1 MNLTKEQNEDIN
13 SNFQTEFNKIN
24 KNTNARTFS
33 TNDMNFLKGL
43 NRLYGNAMSA
53 KGLNLID
60 PIAANFFH
68 YNKMSMRGNTDYP
81 RVTRTHI
88 FFTRPELNFSYENIN
103 SIPFFQWLYSKR
115 IGKMIMTALTDP
127 NYFINAPSMLNT
139 SGVDKKEILEIYA
152 KLAKQKAEYDYKLA
166 QAEKEKEFANW
177 MQKANSGAF
186 DTAVATPP
194 SNPNVG
200 GYQTAI
206 NERNKATGAA
216 GGSSSSS
223 TQSNKAT
230 GAAGGSSSSSTQ
242 SNEEIES
249 RFEADLEST
258 INLDELTD
266 SDAMQL
272 FSTDFKQVKAVFN
285 RFDSVYAAHVER
297 MNAYNNKIDKG
308 SGQRLSDLGLKY
320 AATWMN
326 DEDNRTENFRYTTP
340 FIPLLGNTCVSVDGA
355 KDANM
360 NTYTYEED
368 KYSSNMTVPTGFD
381 EMWSSGSLSTS
392 FEDLAYS
399 PVALM
404 MMCWL
409 FYIHYVSR
417 GYICTTKDH
426 IQARVLDYTCSIYV
440 FVLGDDGRRIERW
453 AKYTGCYPTNFPF
466 SQQILHNIAYEPDML
481 QKFSI
486 NWNFNRYE
494 PMNPEVFTDFNFL
507 SESEWLCKLKPAF
520 WENAYV
526 GNNYKERDII
536 STSFINNIKLKGMA
550 EYTARSLNRPE
561 VLWDVIKPELRGMSG
576 MTPPSIVE
584 SDYDG
589 KVTNYWGGYPYI
601 VNGTDLIWVT
611 PEMSPK
617 NGEVTRD
624 LISGGKRMISPDINA
639 NGHGASADFN
649 SKQGAKNMHKV
660 KSQRSEQ
667 NIKNT

>member
-1 MNLTKEQNEDIN
+1 MNLTNEQNEDIN

-33 TNDMNFLKGL
+33 TNDMNFLKEL

-81 RVTRTHI
+81 RVTRTHV

-152 KLAKQKAEYDYKLA
+152 KLAQQKAEYDYKLA

-186 DTAVATPP
+186 DTAVAAPP
-194 SNPNVG
+194 SNPSVG
-200 GYQTAI
+200 GYQTFI
-206 NERNKATGAA
+206 NERNKAMGVA
-216 GGSSSSS
+216 GGSS
-223 TQSNKAT
+223 N
-230 GAAGGSSSSSTQ
+230 SSSTQ

-249 RFEADLEST
+249 KFEADLEST

-285 RFDSVYAAHVER
+285 QFDNVYAQHIER
-297 MNAYNNKIDKG
+297 INAYNNKIDKG

-360 NTYTYEED
+360 NTHTYEED
-368 KYSSNMTVPTGFD
+368 KYSSNMTVATGFD
-381 EMWSSGSLSTS
+381 EMWSSGSLTTS

-466 SQQILHNIAYEPDML
+466 SQQILHDIAAEPNML

-486 NWNFNRYE
+486 TWNFNRYE

-536 STSFINNIKLKGMA
+536 STSFINNTKLNGMD

-561 VLWDVIKPELRGMSG
+561 ALWDVIQPELRGMSG
-576 MTPPSIVE
+576 MIPPSIVE

-624 LISGGKRMISPDINA
+624 LISGGKKMVSPDINA
-639 NGHGASADFN
+639 NGYGASADFN
-649 SKQGAKNMHKV
+649 SKQGAKNMHNV

-667 NIKNT
+667 NIKNV

>member
-1 MNLTKEQNEDIN
+1 MNLTNGQQEEIN

-24 KNTNARTFS
+24 KNSNARNFS
-33 TNDMNFLKGL
+33 TNDMNFLKEM
-43 NRLYGNAMSA
+43 NKLYGNAMSA

-81 RVTRTHI
+81 RVTRTHV

-152 KLAKQKAEYDYKLA
+152 KLAQQKAEYDYKLA

-177 MQKANSGAF
+177 MQKANSGTF
-186 DTAVATPP
+186 DTAVAAPP

-206 NERNKATGAA
+206 NERNKAMGVT
-216 GGSSSSS
+216 GGS
-223 TQSNKAT
+223 
-230 GAAGGSSSSSTQ
+230 SSSSSTQ

-249 RFEADLEST
+249 KFEADLEST

-285 RFDSVYAAHVER
+285 QFDNVYAQHIER
-297 MNAYNNKIDKG
+297 INAYNSKIDKG

-360 NTYTYEED
+360 NTHTYEED
-368 KYSSNMTVPTGFD
+368 KFSSNMTVPTGFD

-466 SQQILHNIAYEPDML
+466 SQQILHNIAAEPDML

-520 WENAYV
+520 WENSYV
-526 GNNYKERDII
+526 GTAYKERDMI
-536 STSFINNIKLKGMA
+536 STSFINNTKLNGM
-550 EYTARSLNRPE
+550 EEFTARSLNRPE
-561 VLWDVIKPELRGMSG
+561 ALWDVIQPELRGMSG
-576 MTPPSIVE
+576 MIPPSIVE

-624 LISGGKRMISPDINA
+624 LISGGKKMVAPDINA
-639 NGHGASADFN
+639 NGYGASADFN
-649 SKQGAKNMHKV
+649 SKQGAKNMHNI

-667 NIKNT
+667 NIKNI

>member
-1 MNLTKEQNEDIN
+1 MNLTNEQQEEIN

-24 KNTNARTFS
+24 KNSNARTFS
-33 TNDMNFLKGL
+33 TNDINFLKEM
-43 NRLYGNAMSA
+43 NKLYGNAMSA

-68 YNKMSMRGNTDYP
+68 YNKMSMRGNTDYS
-81 RVTRTHI
+81 RVTRTHV

-152 KLAKQKAEYDYKLA
+152 KLAQQKAEYDYKLA
-166 QAEKEKEFANW
+166 QAEHVKEFANW
-177 MQKANSGAF
+177 IQKTNSGVF
-186 DTAVATPP
+186 DAAVTSQPT
-194 SNPNVG
+194 NPNIG

-206 NERNKATGAA
+206 NERNKAMGLTGKIN
-216 GGSSSSS
+216 SSSISTSS
-223 TQSNKAT
+223 AEK
-230 GAAGGSSSSSTQ
+230 
-242 SNEEIES
+242 EEIES
-249 RFEADLEST
+249 RFESDLEST

-285 RFDSVYAAHVER
+285 QFDNVYAQHIER
-297 MNAYNNKIDKG
+297 INAYNNKIDKG

-326 DEDNRTENFRYTTP
+326 DEEGRTENFRYTTP

-355 KDANM
+355 KDASM
-360 NTYTYEED
+360 NTHTYEED
-368 KYSSNMTVPTGFD
+368 KFSSNMTVPTGFD

-440 FVLGDDGRRIERW
+440 FVIGDDGRRIERW

-466 SQQILHNIAYEPDML
+466 SQQILHNIVAEPDML

-520 WENAYV
+520 WENSYV
-526 GNNYKERDII
+526 GTAYKERDMI
-536 STSFINNIKLKGMA
+536 STSFINNTNLNGM
-550 EYTARSLNRPE
+550 EEFTARSLNRPE
-561 VLWDVIKPELRGMSG
+561 ALWDVIQPELRGMSG
-576 MTPPSIVE
+576 MTPPSLIE

-601 VNGTDLIWVT
+601 VNGTNLIWVT

-624 LISGGKRMISPDINA
+624 IISGGKRMVAPDINA
-639 NGHGASADFN
+639 NGYKSSADFN
-649 SKQGAKNMHKV
+649 SKQGAKNMHNI
-660 KSQRSEQ
+660 KSKRSEQ
-667 NIKNT
+667 DIKNI

>member
-1 MNLTKEQNEDIN
+1 MNLTNGQQEEIN

-24 KNTNARTFS
+24 KNSNSRNFS
-33 TNDMNFLKGL
+33 TNDMNFLKEM
-43 NRLYGNAMSA
+43 NKLYGNAMSA

-81 RVTRTHI
+81 RVTRTHV

-152 KLAKQKAEYDYKLA
+152 KLAQQKAEYDYKLA

-186 DTAVATPP
+186 DTAVAAPP

-206 NERNKATGAA
+206 NERNKAMGVT
-216 GGSSSSS
+216 GGS
-223 TQSNKAT
+223 
-230 GAAGGSSSSSTQ
+230 SSSSSTQ

-249 RFEADLEST
+249 KFEADLEST

-285 RFDSVYAAHVER
+285 QFDNVYAQHIER
-297 MNAYNNKIDKG
+297 INAYNSKIDKG

-360 NTYTYEED
+360 NTHTYEED
-368 KYSSNMTVPTGFD
+368 KFSSNMTVPTGFD

-466 SQQILHNIAYEPDML
+466 SQQILHNIAAEPDML

-520 WENAYV
+520 WENSYV
-526 GNNYKERDII
+526 GTAYKERDMI
-536 STSFINNIKLKGMA
+536 STSFINNTKLNGM
-550 EYTARSLNRPE
+550 EEFTARSLNRPE
-561 VLWDVIKPELRGMSG
+561 ALWDVIQPELRGMSG

-624 LISGGKRMISPDINA
+624 LISGGKKMVSPDINA
-639 NGHGASADFN
+639 NGYGASADFN
-649 SKQGAKNMHKV
+649 SKQGAKNMHNI
-660 KSQRSEQ
+660 KSRRSEQ
-667 NIKNT
+667 NIKNI

>member
-1 MNLTKEQNEDIN
+1 MNLTNGQQEEIN

-24 KNTNARTFS
+24 KNSNARTFT
-33 TNDMNFLKGL
+33 TNDMNFLKEM
-43 NRLYGNAMSA
+43 NKLYGNAMSA

-81 RVTRTHI
+81 RVTRTHV

-152 KLAKQKAEYDYKLA
+152 KLAQQKAEYDYKLA
-166 QAEKEKEFANW
+166 QAEHVKEFANW
-177 MQKANSGAF
+177 IQKTNSGVF
-186 DTAVATPP
+186 DAAVTSQPT
-194 SNPNVG
+194 NPNIG

-206 NERNKATGAA
+206 NERNKAMNLTGKI
-216 GGSSSSS
+216 SSSSIS
-223 TQSNKAT
+223 T
-230 GAAGGSSSSSTQ
+230 SSVEK
-242 SNEEIES
+242 EEIES
-249 RFEADLEST
+249 RFESDLEST

-285 RFDSVYAAHVER
+285 QFDNVYAQHIER
-297 MNAYNNKIDKG
+297 INAYNNKIDKG

-326 DEDNRTENFRYTTP
+326 DEEGRTENFRYTTP

-355 KDANM
+355 KDASM
-360 NTYTYEED
+360 NTHTYEED
-368 KYSSNMTVPTGFD
+368 KFSSNMTVPTGFD

-466 SQQILHNIAYEPDML
+466 SQQILHNIAAEPDML

-520 WENAYV
+520 WENSYV
-526 GNNYKERDII
+526 GTAYKERDMI
-536 STSFINNIKLKGMA
+536 STSFINNKKD
-550 EYTARSLNRPE
+550 N
-561 VLWDVIKPELRGMSG
+561 
-576 MTPPSIVE
+576 
-584 SDYDG
+584 
-589 KVTNYWGGYPYI
+589 
-601 VNGTDLIWVT
+601 
-611 PEMSPK
+611 
-617 NGEVTRD
+617 
-624 LISGGKRMISPDINA
+624 
-639 NGHGASADFN
+639 
-649 SKQGAKNMHKV
+649 
-660 KSQRSEQ
+660 
-667 NIKNT
+667 

>member
-33 TNDMNFLKGL
+33 TNDMNFLKEL

-81 RVTRTHI
+81 RVTRTHV

-152 KLAKQKAEYDYKLA
+152 KLAQQKAEYDYKLA

-186 DTAVATPP
+186 DTAVAASP

-206 NERNKATGAA
+206 NERNKAMGVA
-216 GGSSSSS
+216 GSS
-223 TQSNKAT
+223 
-230 GAAGGSSSSSTQ
+230 SSSSSTQ

-249 RFEADLEST
+249 KFEADLEST

-285 RFDSVYAAHVER
+285 QFDNVYAQHIER
-297 MNAYNNKIDKG
+297 INAYNNKIDKG

-360 NTYTYEED
+360 NTHTYEED
-368 KYSSNMTVPTGFD
+368 KYSSNMTVATGFD

-466 SQQILHNIAYEPDML
+466 SQQILHNITAEPDML

-486 NWNFNRYE
+486 TWNFNRYE

-536 STSFINNIKLKGMA
+536 STSFINNTKLNGMD

-561 VLWDVIKPELRGMSG
+561 ALWDVIQPELRGMSG
-576 MTPPSIVE
+576 MIPPSIVE

-624 LISGGKRMISPDINA
+624 LISGGKKMVSPDINA
-639 NGHGASADFN
+639 NGYGASADFN
-649 SKQGAKNMHKV
+649 SKQGAKNMHNV

-667 NIKNT
+667 NIKNV

>member
-1 MNLTKEQNEDIN
+1 MNLTNEQNEDIN

-33 TNDMNFLKGL
+33 TNDMNFLKEL

-81 RVTRTHI
+81 RVTRTHV

-152 KLAKQKAEYDYKLA
+152 KLAQQKAEYDYKLA

-186 DTAVATPP
+186 DTAVAAPP
-194 SNPNVG
+194 SNPSVG
-200 GYQTAI
+200 GYQTFI
-206 NERNKATGAA
+206 NERNKAMGVA
-216 GGSSSSS
+216 GGSS
-223 TQSNKAT
+223 N
-230 GAAGGSSSSSTQ
+230 SSSTQ

-249 RFEADLEST
+249 KFEADLEST

-285 RFDSVYAAHVER
+285 QFDNVYAQHIER
-297 MNAYNNKIDKG
+297 INAYNSKIDKG

-355 KDANM
+355 KDASM
-360 NTYTYEED
+360 NTHTYEED
-368 KYSSNMTVPTGFD
+368 KYSSNMTVATGFD

-466 SQQILHNIAYEPDML
+466 SQQILHDIAAEPNML

-486 NWNFNRYE
+486 TWNFNRYE

-536 STSFINNIKLKGMA
+536 STSFINNTKLNGMD

-561 VLWDVIKPELRGMSG
+561 ALWDVIQPELRGMSG
-576 MTPPSIVE
+576 MIPPSIVE

-624 LISGGKRMISPDINA
+624 LISGGKKMVSPDINA
-639 NGHGASADFN
+639 NGYGASADFN
-649 SKQGAKNMHKV
+649 SKQGAKNMHNV

-667 NIKNT
+667 NIKNV